1 MEMVGNY
8 GSAYCQALV
17 AASPK
22 EMISDDEKVKTK
34 VFLNAEDVARMQ
46 REMEML
52 QRDLQNH
59 EDTYGQNFLNLVI
72 VRGYLTKLLDNGR
85 VVRFLSSN
93 HQDVLNAF
101 QQVVESTSLEG

>member
-1 MEMVGNY
+1 MSMVANY

-17 AASPK
+17 AATPK
-22 EMISDDEKVKTK
+22 EMMSDDEKSKPRVS
-34 VFLNAEDVARMQ
+34 LSAEDVARMQ
-46 REMEML
+46 REMETL

-72 VRGYLTKLLDNGR
+72 VRGYLSKLLDNGR
-85 VVRFLSSN
+85 VVRFLSTHHS
-93 HQDVLNAF
+93 DVLNAF